1 MNNKIRYICVLTAVA
16 LFASSSPLSGE
27 VVSVDMILD
36 PFELGNTLEL
46 EFTVTFI
53 STQSDTDISNLG
65 GNVLA
70 DLQIDF
76 DPFTHN
82 VNQVT
87 GLEFTGGTINLTET
101 TEFHLDFS
109 LLGDIDAIGDSFSG
123 TLDTPNPPQ
132 NVSGTT
138 FNASQHQLILNNG
151 AFHVSGTE
159 TVGELFDPFVIELYE
174 DPITTSNQGTGTILI
189 SLLSVDGH
197 TATYDI
203 TLTMPIDFAEQ
214 IFSDPSI
221 TMYLFGSGSL
231 VAQGQFTRC
240 TLRADLTDDC
250 HVNWYDLAEFCDQ
263 WLAYDES
270 QPCPWTADLTADDC
284 HVNLFDFA
292 ILAYEWLQ

>member
-1 MNNKIRYICVLTAVA
+1 MNNNIRYICVLTAVA

-27 VVSVDMILD
+27 VVSVDMFVD
-36 PFELGNTLEL
+36 PFEPGNTLEL

-53 STQSDTDISNLG
+53 STQSDTDISNLI

-76 DPFTHN
+76 DPFTHD

-101 TEFHLDFS
+101 TEFQLVFIP
-109 LLGDIDAIGDSFSG
+109 LGDIYAIGDSISG

-138 FNASQHQLILNNG
+138 FNASEHQLILNNG
-151 AFHVSGTE
+151 DFHVLGTG
-159 TVGELFDPFVIELYE
+159 TIGGLFDPFSISFYTE
-174 DPITTSNQGTGTILI
+174 PIVTYSSGTGTILI

-197 TATYDI
+197 TATYYI
-203 TLTMPIDFAEQ
+203 TLTMPIDFDEQ

-221 TMYLFGSGSL
+221 TMYLFGSASL

-250 HVNWYDLAEFCDQ
+250 HVNGYDLAEFCDQ

-292 ILAYEWLQ
+292 ILADEWLQ